1 MTSRERICTIYEG
14 GVPDRIGIHDSIWPS
29 TLERWRKE
37 GLPVGEEPLEFLGV
51 RDIVRIGADDSL
63 RFEEVVFEENAE
75 SKVYLDPNGVTR
87 RDLKIGSGWTP
98 QWLDYTIK
106 DRPSWEEHK
115 DRLVYEDNRISESA
129 LKACRTARESG
140 KFLMYSGH
148 ICFHPI
154 WHWIGQETQLIWMIE
169 KPDLLHDMFDRFVD
183 LVIDI
188 YEGFKAKGIVFDG
201 VFMADDMG
209 YKNGTMFSITM
220 YRELVMPYH
229 KRICDHVA
237 ADGLAVTLHSDGDIR
252 EFIPTMIDA
261 GFKGL
266 HPLEA
271 KAGIHIRDIKRNY
284 GDRLVLHG
292 NIDVRKLA
300 GTKTDVEQEIRDKV
314 IAAKE
319 GGGYIYHS
327 DHSVPDDVSW
337 ENYVYMVELLQEYG
351 KS

>member
-1 MTSRERICTIYEG
+1 MTARERICTIYEG
-14 GVPDRIGIHDSIWPS
+14 GVPDRIGIHDSVWSS
-29 TLERWRKE
+29 TLERWRGE
-37 GLPVGEEPLEFLGV
+37 GLPEGKAPLDVLGV
-51 RDIVRIGADDSL
+51 NDIARIGGDDTL
-63 RFEEVVFEENAE
+63 RFEEVVFEEDAE
-75 SKVYLDPNGVTR
+75 SKVYLDVNGVTR

-106 DRPSWEEHK
+106 DRRSWEAHR
-115 DRLVYEDNRISESA
+115 DRLVYDDDRIPDRTVE
-129 LKACRTARESG
+129 ACRAARDAG
-140 KFLMYSGH
+140 KYVMYSGH

-154 WHWIGQETQLIWMIE
+154 WHWVGQETELIWMIE
-169 KPDLLHDMFDRFVD
+169 EPDLIQDMFDGFVQ

-188 YEGFKAKGIVFDG
+188 YEGFRSKGIVFDG

-209 YKNGTMFSITM
+209 YKNGTMFSKAM
-220 YRELVMPYH
+220 YRELVMPHH
-229 KRICDHVA
+229 KRLCDHVA
-237 ADGLAVTLHSDGDIR
+237 ADGLSVTLHSDGGIR
-252 EFIPTMIDA
+252 EFIPMMIEA

-271 KAGIHIRDIKRNY
+271 KAGIHVGDIKRDY

-300 GTKTDVEQEIRDKV
+300 GSKTDVEQEIRDKV
-314 IAAKE
+314 TAAKD

-337 ENYVYMVELLQEYG
+337 ENYVYAIELLQEYG
-351 KS
+351 SY